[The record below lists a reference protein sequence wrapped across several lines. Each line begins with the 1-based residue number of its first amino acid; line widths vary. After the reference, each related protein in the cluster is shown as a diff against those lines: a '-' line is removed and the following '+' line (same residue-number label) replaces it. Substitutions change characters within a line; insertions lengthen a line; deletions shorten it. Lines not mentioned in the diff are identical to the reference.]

1 MKESCNSCEKK
12 TDVQE
17 MRSND
22 KKKEEIWGSVVN
34 ILPNKKPK
42 EDKPKF
48 PTVEEVMR
56 DKEYY
61 SNYMIPLRELKCIK
75 YE

>member
-1 MKESCNSCEKK
+1 MNESCNSCEKRLTCK
-12 TDVQE
+12 RYVAMTEEERGD
-17 MRSND
+17 MRCS
-22 KKKEEIWGSVVN
+22 KYSTEQ
-34 ILPNKKPK
+34 KPK

-48 PTVEEVMR
+48 PTVEEIMR

-61 SNYMIPLRELKCIK
+61 SNYMIPFVKMSCIK

>member
-1 MKESCNSCEKK
+1 MKESCNSCEKRLTCK
-12 TDVQE
+12 RCAAMT
-17 MRSND
+17 
-22 KKKEEIWGSVVN
+22 EEGGDMGCS
-34 ILPNKKPK
+34 
-42 EDKPKF
+42 EYSAF

-75 YE
+75 YK

>member
-1 MKESCNSCEKK
+1 MKESCNSCEKRLTCK
-12 TDVQE
+12 IYAAMT
-17 MRSND
+17 
-22 KKKEEIWGSVVN
+22 EEGGDMGCSEYSAEQ
-34 ILPNKKPK
+34 KPK

>member
-1 MKESCNSCEKK
+1 MNESCNSCEKRLTCK
-12 TDVQE
+12 RYVAMTEEERGD
-17 MRSND
+17 MRCS
-22 KKKEEIWGSVVN
+22 KYSAEQ
-34 ILPNKKPK
+34 KPK

>member
-1 MKESCNSCEKK
+1 MKESCNSCEKRL
-12 TDVQE
+12 TCNRYAA
-17 MRSND
+17 MA
-22 KKKEEIWGSVVN
+22 EEGGDMGCS
-34 ILPNKKPK
+34 
-42 EDKPKF
+42 EYSAF

-61 SNYMIPLRELKCIK
+61 SNYMIPLRRLKCIK